1 MSTRTTSNYFS
12 AIRAEYANNS
22 LSSAL
27 EADILTKQDA
37 DLIREFIA
45 ERRSVANISQGRT
58 NKVTYTL
65 VSWRRF
71 VGPFS
76 ELGIAD
82 VYAGIEAIKTGKSQ
96 REKPFKQNT
105 ISDHVIIL
113 KQFLLWLIE
122 EGYSTLPEKKVR
134 RIKNPKKETVTKK
147 ATDLLTPDE
156 ITKIVRASDRSI
168 DRAMMLLLYEGGF
181 RIGEIATLTWG
192 DLQFVAGGVSVG
204 VLFKTQYYRHIRVV
218 LCTEYLKV
226 WKADYPGEPTSDALV
241 FINENHEPF
250 THATISKRI
259 KRIVKRAGI
268 TKHITAHIFRHSR
281 ITHLIKEGMRESA
294 IKKMMWGQADTTM
307 WKTYVHL
314 TGHDIDAEVSRLYG
328 ITEAE
333 EDKEEGVKPRQCPHC
348 AAINPPGVPTCYT
361 CGEPLDPLGAA
372 KLAEVAAYIVNHG
385 DAVKRYIDSVSEGK
399 K

>member
-37 DLIREFIA
+37 DLIREFIS
-45 ERRSVANISQGRT
+45 ERRSVANISLGRT

-71 VGPFS
+71 VGPFR

-96 REKPFKQNT
+96 RGKPFKQNT

-113 KQFLLWLIE
+113 KQFLLWMIE
-122 EGYSTLPEKKVR
+122 EEYSNLPEKKIR
-134 RIKNPKKETVTKK
+134 RIKNPKKEMVTKK

-156 ITKIVRASDRSI
+156 INRIVRASDRSI
-168 DRAMMLLLYEGGF
+168 DRAMLLLLYEGGF

-226 WKADYPGEPTSDALV
+226 WKADYPGEPTNDALV
-241 FINENHEPF
+241 FVNEKREPF
-250 THATISKRI
+250 THATLSKRI
-259 KRIVKRAGI
+259 KRVTKKAGI
-268 TKHITAHIFRHSR
+268 NKHITAHIFRHSR

-294 IKKMMWGQADTTM
+294 IKKMMWGQPDTTM

-314 TGHDIDAEVSRLYG
+314 TGQDIDAEVSRLYG
-328 ITEAE
+328 ITKAE
-333 EDKEEGVKPRQCPHC
+333 EKEEEGVKPRQCPHC
-348 AAINPPGVPTCYT
+348 SEINPPGVPTCYT
-361 CGEPLDPLGAA
+361 CGEPLDPLGAV
-372 KLAEVAAYIVNHG
+372 KLAEVAAFVVKHG
-385 DAVKRYIDSVSEGK
+385 DAVKRYIDSVAEGK